1 MRKLNLTDVFR
12 FSRLVKAAGLK
23 GVIRDVLKTAAEAK
37 QNRKRPLRIRH
48 PHLADLL
55 FVPAL
60 FWAWLYLGF
69 AVCDIVTREFAAEGS
84 GEPNYTLIGGEVV
97 TLLESQQQDD
107 SVLYAAGIDGF
118 MTIIEAAAEKG
129 VETAVYEFLAP
140 VWEMSK
146 EQLAETTLE
155 TVIANLQQ
163 MFAENDMMRFFKQ
176 SEALTR

>member
-23 GVIRDVLKTAAEAK
+23 SVIRDVLKTAAEAK
-37 QNRKRPLRIRH
+37 QNRKPVLSA
-48 PHLADLL
+48 PE
-55 FVPAL
+55 
-60 FWAWLYLGF
+60 LGF
-69 AVCDIVTREFAAEGS
+69 AVRDIVTRELAADD
-84 GEPNYTLIGGEVV
+84 GEPNYTLIGNEVA
-97 TLLESQQQDD
+97 TILETQKQDD

-155 TVIANLQQ
+155 TVVANLQQ

>member
-37 QNRKRPLRIRH
+37 QNRKPVLSA
-48 PHLADLL
+48 PE
-55 FVPAL
+55 
-60 FWAWLYLGF
+60 LGF
-69 AVCDIVTREFAAEGS
+69 AVCDIVTREFTAEGS
-84 GEPNYTLIGGEVV
+84 GEPNYTLIGGEVA
-97 TLLESQQQDD
+97 TLLESQKQDD

-129 VETAVYEFLAP
+129 VESAVYAFLAP
-140 VWEMSK
+140 VWEMS
-146 EQLAETTLE
+146 ETQLAETTLE

-176 SEALTR
+176 SEALTK